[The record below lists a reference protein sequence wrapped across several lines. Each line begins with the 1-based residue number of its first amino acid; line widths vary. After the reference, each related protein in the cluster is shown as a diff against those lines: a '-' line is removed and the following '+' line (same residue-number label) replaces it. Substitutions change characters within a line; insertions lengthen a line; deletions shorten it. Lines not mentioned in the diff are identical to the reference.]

1 MRLFEDSSHGLSG
14 ANGSITEGWQHLWL
28 RARNAI
34 TYFAP
39 TSKNTPPQS
48 TRWGIMP
55 VDLTETEKSLA
66 LNLEIPG
73 MLREDFDIKI
83 DHQLLIVR
91 GIKSIGSTKNSKSD
105 DDGKFHF
112 TERAFGQFERL
123 IPLPCPVDESNTIAN
138 YKSGVL
144 SIKLLKES
152 ASTTRRI
159 SVN

>member
-1 MRLFEDSSHGLSG
+1 MRLFEDISHGLRDTIG
-14 ANGSITEGWQHLWL
+14 GITEGWQHLWL

-39 TSKNTPPQS
+39 TSKDNPPQS
-48 TRWGIMP
+48 TRWGIMSA
-55 VDLTETEKSLA
+55 DLQETDKSLEVH
-66 LNLEIPG
+66 LETPG

-91 GIKSIGSTKNSKSD
+91 GTKKSKSNYD
-105 DDGKFHF
+105 EGRFHV
-112 TERAFGQFERL
+112 TECAYGQFERL
-123 IPLPCPVDESNTIAN
+123 IPLPCPVDENNTVAK

-144 SIKLLKES
+144 SIKLSKES
-152 ASTTRRI
+152 ESKTRRI

>member
-1 MRLFEDSSHGLSG
+1 MRLFEDISQGLLG
-14 ANGSITEGWQHLWL
+14 TIGSITEGWQHLWM

-39 TSKNTPPQS
+39 ASKDTPPQS

-55 VDLTETEKSLA
+55 VDLLETEKT
-66 LNLEIPG
+66 LEVHLETPG

-83 DHQLLIVR
+83 DHQLLIIR
-91 GIKSIGSTKNSKSD
+91 GIKKTKANYT
-105 DDGKFHF
+105 DGKLHF
-112 TERAFGQFERL
+112 TECAFGQFERL
-123 IPLPCPVDESNTIAN
+123 ISLPYPVDENNTIAK

-144 SIKLLKES
+144 SIKLLKKPES
-152 ASTTRRI
+152 KTRRI